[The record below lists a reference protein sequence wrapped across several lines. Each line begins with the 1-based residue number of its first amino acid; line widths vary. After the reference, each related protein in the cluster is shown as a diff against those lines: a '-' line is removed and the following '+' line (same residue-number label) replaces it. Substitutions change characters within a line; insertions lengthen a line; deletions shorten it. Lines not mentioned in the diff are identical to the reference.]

1 MFIFRGPF
9 PGKEVVMRKLLIIF
23 VLIFFMGSYSWIQA
37 EDSGQKNDTGNENVE
52 VATFAGG
59 CFWCMQPPFDKVDG
73 VVKTTVG
80 YTGGPEKNPT
90 YKQVSYGKTGHTESV
105 EIIYDPDTISYDELL
120 QVFWMNIDPT
130 DSGGQFVDR
139 GKQYRPAI
147 FYHNESQKNAAE
159 KSKEKLDKSGRF
171 DKPVVVEIT
180 EASEFY
186 PAEEYHQMFYK
197 KDKLRYKTYRMGSGR
212 DQFIEKHWRK
222 QDKTA
227 EVKN

>member
-1 MFIFRGPF
+1 
-9 PGKEVVMRKLLIIF
+9 MRKLLIMFLSIM
-23 VLIFFMGSYSWIQA
+23 VLGSYISLRAQ
-37 EDSGQKNDTGNENVE
+37 DSTDNTDKVNENVE

-59 CFWCMQPPFDKVDG
+59 CFWCMQPPFDKLDG
-73 VVKTTVG
+73 VLKTTVG

-90 YKQVSYGKTGHTESV
+90 YKQVSYGKTGHTESI
-105 EIIYDPDTISYDELL
+105 EILYDPDKISYDELL

-130 DSGGQFVDR
+130 DSDGQFTDR

-147 FYHNESQKNAAE
+147 FYHNESQREAAQ

-171 DKPVVVEIT
+171 DRPIVVEIT

-197 KDKLRYKTYRMGSGR
+197 KNKLRYKTYRIGSGR
-212 DQFIEKHWRK
+212 DRFIEKHWGK
-222 QDKTA
+222 GDG
-227 EVKN
+227 